1 MQIDYRTQAI
11 AEGHIVVAVSIAS
24 RVLSEPI
31 SSRSANVEIARRHG
45 PIIAIWV
52 LLVKRFIYPVAN
64 NYLSNLLN
72 PIVPKPIDIDDKK
85 YNTKSIHLKV
95 FITKL
100 VIIIKINAIVKLRY
114 FVEILFINLISFI
127 NSTIIKTIDIKLAYV
142 VKYPK
147 LKNFPY
153 YPL

>member
-1 MQIDYRTQAI
+1 MQIDYRTQAK
-11 AEGHIVVAVSIAS
+11 AVGHIAVAGITS
-24 RVLSEPI
+24 RVLIELA
-31 SSRSANVEIARRHG
+31 SSRAARAETARRHG

-72 PIVPKPIDIDDKK
+72 PIVPKLIDIDDKK
-85 YNTKSIHLKV
+85 YNTKSIYLKV

-114 FVEILFINLISFI
+114 FVGILFINLISFI
-127 NSTIIKTIDIKLAYV
+127 NSTVIKTIDIKLAYV